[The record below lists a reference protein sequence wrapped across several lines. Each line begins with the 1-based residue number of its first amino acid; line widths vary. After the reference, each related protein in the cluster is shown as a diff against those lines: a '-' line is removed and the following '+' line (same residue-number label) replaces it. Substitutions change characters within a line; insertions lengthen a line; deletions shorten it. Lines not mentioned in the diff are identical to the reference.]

1 MLRFRPVAIAAVA
14 VATCLNACSPKGAP
28 SAMTRAA
35 PPKVVIVDNRKVGTT
50 LNHFSYSGHWE
61 RVTGRRD
68 GRYEGTSIRT
78 FRPGDTA
85 AIMFYGRRFYLHGVD
100 GPQGGSAT
108 LALDGQIHSISF
120 FARAKRIAAAYDSGL
135 LPEGLHS
142 VVIVVGTKPK
152 GVAPTGYVNIDYARI
167 ER

>member
-1 MLRFRPVAIAAVA
+1 MSHTP
-14 VATCLNACSPKGAP
+14 
-28 SAMTRAA
+28 
-35 PPKVVIVDNRKVGTT
+35 PPKVIIVDDQKVGAA
-50 LNHFSYSGHWE
+50 LDHFSYSGRWE

-68 GRYEGTSIRT
+68 GRYAGTSFRT

-85 AIMFYGRRFYLHGVD
+85 SFMFYGRRFRLHGVD
-100 GPQGGSAT
+100 GPKGGSAT
-108 LALDGQIHSISF
+108 LALDGQLHSISF
-120 FARAKRIAAAYDSGL
+120 FARSKRMAAAYDSGL

>member
-1 MLRFRPVAIAAVA
+1 V
-14 VATCLNACSPKGAP
+14 
-28 SAMTRAA
+28 TRAA
-35 PPKVVIVDNRKVGTT
+35 PPKAIIVGDREVGTT

-68 GRYEGTSIRT
+68 GRYQGTSIRC

-85 AIMFYGRRFYLHGVD
+85 SIMFNGRRFFLHGVD

-120 FARAKRIAAAYDSGL
+120 FAHAKKIATAYDSGP

-142 VVIVVGTKPK
+142 VVVVVGTKPK
-152 GVAPTGYVNIDYARI
+152 GVAPNGYVNIDYARI